1 MRFKKRQHS
10 VIEQIRRHD
19 RRLAIIE
26 LGKSHLA
33 VGIDK
38 RLLIDW
44 SHPLESP
51 DIKGVLSAAVSRTF
65 ALELPVRF
73 FCPVWLSPKPPPAL
87 RLKSILPANSCSP
100 MLRGAFLSSPDRDAA
115 KRNAPRPLRS
125 LP

>member
-33 VGIDK
+33 VGIDN

-65 ALELPVRF
+65 ALELPVGSF
-73 FCPVWLSPKPPPAL
+73 SALPSPRLPSETRSASARPA
-87 RLKSILPANSCSP
+87 RSWSP
-100 MLRGAFLSSPDRDAA
+100 TLLIASLWFPD
-115 KRNAPRPLRS
+115 PGH
-125 LP
+125 

>member
-1 MRFKKRQHS
+1 MSSTAKYNSYSWRSVPQYSIPRSVSTLDSHLMRFKKRQHS

-73 FCPVWLSPKPPPAL
+73 FVLFGSLQSHHL
-87 RLKSILPANSCSP
+87 RF
-100 MLRGAFLSSPDRDAA
+100 G
-115 KRNAPRPLRS
+115 
-125 LP
+125 